1 MNSSDSFRHKGLRNR
16 LVQEVEKKGI
26 SDKRVLAAIG
36 KVPRHLFMDSSF
48 VNMAYKDQAF
58 PIGQGQTIS
67 QPYTV
72 AVQTSLLDIHPGDK
86 VLEIG
91 TGSGYQAAVLH
102 EMGASVFSIERQ
114 KKLYQKTSN
123 LLASIGYREIRL
135 FLGDGYEGLP
145 AYGPFDK
152 IIVTAAV
159 KEVPSSLLIQLKIGG
174 LLVVPLGERFQTMT
188 RIKRLS
194 DDDFEQEIFGE
205 FAFVPMLKGI
215 AK

>member
-1 MNSSDSFRHKGLRNR
+1 MELSDSFRHKGLRHR
-16 LVQEVEKKGI
+16 LVREIEKKGI
-26 SDKRVLAAIG
+26 TDINVLEAIG
-36 KVPRHLFMDSSF
+36 NVPRHLFMDSSF

-72 AVQTSLLDIHPGDK
+72 AVQTALLEVKSGDRT
-86 VLEIG
+86 LEIG

-102 EMGASVFSIERQ
+102 EMGASVFSIERRKQ
-114 KKLYQKTSN
+114 LYQKTSR
-123 LLASIGYREIRL
+123 LLASMGYNDIRL

-145 AYGPFDK
+145 AYAPFDK

-159 KEVPSSLLIQLKIGG
+159 DEVPSSLLMQLKTGG
-174 LLVVPLGERFQTMT
+174 LLVVPLGKRSQTMT

-194 DDDFEQEIFGE
+194 DDDFEKETFGE

>member
-1 MNSSDSFRHKGLRNR
+1 MELSDSFRHKGLRHR
-16 LVQEVEKKGI
+16 LVREIEKKGI
-26 SDKRVLAAIG
+26 TDKNVLEAIG
-36 KVPRHLFMDSSF
+36 RVPRHLFMDSSF

-72 AVQTSLLDIHPGDK
+72 VVQTSLLDVKPGDRI
-86 VLEIG
+86 LEIG

-114 KKLYQKTSN
+114 KRLYQKTSR
-123 LLASIGYREIRL
+123 LLASIGYKDIRL
-135 FLGDGYEGLP
+135 FLGDGYEGLL
-145 AYGPFDK
+145 AFAPFDK

-159 KEVPSSLLIQLKIGG
+159 DEVPSTLLMQLKIDGM
-174 LLVVPLGERFQTMT
+174 LVVPLGERSQTMT

-194 DDDFEQEIFGE
+194 DDDFEKETFGE

>member
-1 MNSSDSFRHKGLRNR
+1 MELSDSFRHKGLRHR
-16 LVQEVEKKGI
+16 LVREIEKKGI
-26 SDKRVLAAIG
+26 TDKNVLEAIG
-36 KVPRHLFMDSSF
+36 RVPRHLFMDSSF

-72 AVQTSLLDIHPGDK
+72 AVQTSLLDVKPGDRI
-86 VLEIG
+86 LEIG

-114 KKLYQKTSN
+114 KRLYQKTSR
-123 LLASIGYREIRL
+123 LLASIGYKDIRL
-135 FLGDGYEGLP
+135 FLGDGYEGLL
-145 AYGPFDK
+145 AFAPFDK

-159 KEVPSSLLIQLKIGG
+159 DEVPSTLLMQLKIDGM
-174 LLVVPLGERFQTMT
+174 LVVPLGERSQTMT

-194 DDDFEQEIFGE
+194 DDDFEKETFGE